1 MKQKGTSLVPQYV
14 LAPFL
19 TNLEAEM
26 LTPELE
32 VSTRECD
39 VIQQVIKEG
48 CPLPPA
54 WTHVPCVHQ
63 AEPRPSGY
71 DERASDKY

>member
-32 VSTRECD
+32 VRIERSIFRETYKVAFGRD
-39 VIQQVIKEG
+39 RDTSPDWSYGSKV
-48 CPLPPA
+48 L
-54 WTHVPCVHQ
+54 THMTTGPH
-63 AEPRPSGY
+63 
-71 DERASDKY
+71 